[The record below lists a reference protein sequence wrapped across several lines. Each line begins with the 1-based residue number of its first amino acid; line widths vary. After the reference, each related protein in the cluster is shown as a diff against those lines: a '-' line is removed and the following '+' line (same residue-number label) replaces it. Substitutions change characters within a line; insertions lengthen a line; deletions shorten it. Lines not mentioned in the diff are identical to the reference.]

1 MRSPRGGSEPRVKT
15 AHYAEFIRRFRG
27 ERGLKP
33 PPLSILPRTSRRR
46 ELCAFGHAAEVR
58 GRTMPNSFGELFR
71 TKKIKGGN
79 DMEIIQ
85 TQTRDGE
92 VRLEYK
98 GLRLQVWANST
109 RKGWELWILHNEP
122 KRFNT
127 TLLGVERRT
136 FKERTIMTKWV
147 KSLR

>member
-1 MRSPRGGSEPRVKT
+1 MANLFAAFVGTECKLYPLSNYRNSHCTGELCPFGNAHRGQR
-15 AHYAEFIRRFRG
+15 ANYAEFIRRT
-27 ERGLKP
+27 
-33 PPLSILPRTSRRR
+33 IQ
-46 ELCAFGHAAEVR
+46 
-58 GRTMPNSFGELFR
+58 NQ
-71 TKKIKGGN
+71 KIKGGN

>member
-1 MRSPRGGSEPRVKT
+1 
-15 AHYAEFIRRFRG
+15 
-27 ERGLKP
+27 
-33 PPLSILPRTSRRR
+33 
-46 ELCAFGHAAEVR
+46 
-58 GRTMPNSFGELFR
+58 MPNSFGELFR
-71 TKKIKGGN
+71 NKKIKGGN